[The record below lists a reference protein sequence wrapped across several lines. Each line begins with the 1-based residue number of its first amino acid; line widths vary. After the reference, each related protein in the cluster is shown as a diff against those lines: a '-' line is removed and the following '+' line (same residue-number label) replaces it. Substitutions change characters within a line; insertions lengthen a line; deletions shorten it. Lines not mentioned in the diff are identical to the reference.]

1 MNPAL
6 LGFVSAI
13 YGTFAQ
19 IMEMQVKALT
29 ILLSALGAFC
39 LWEFRVFSTNLN
51 ILRSICSGHG
61 DPARRAAATAAPDG
75 SPR

>member
-19 IMEMQVKALT
+19 IMETQVKALT
-29 ILLSALGAFC
+29 ILLSALGAF
-39 LWEFRVFSTNLN
+39 L
-51 ILRSICSGHG
+51 G
-61 DPARRAAATAAPDG
+61 A
-75 SPR
+75 